1 MKEDAGDIVRDMN
14 LEASLEKNL
23 LLHGVLRRDFTDE
36 EIEQLRSELE
46 ALHEGGCSVLNGFWS
61 TNREHEEHIEDPD
74 SEPESLFSIG
84 ERVWVTEN
92 ETVSGKVPG
101 VGTVRKVEKEWVDLG
116 DELKG
121 YWEITYQLKNM
132 RTPFTEG
139 HVFATE
145 LEALAAMA
153 ASFRQQ
159 TIMRAKELCRR
170 MRALGMNITTK
181 ELLDNIAQTVEG

>member
-1 MKEDAGDIVRDMN
+1 MKEDSSDSVRDMN
-14 LEASLEKNL
+14 LEASLEKSL
-23 LLHGVLRRDFTDE
+23 LLHGVLRRDFTE
-36 EIEQLRSELE
+36 AEIAQLRSELE
-46 ALHEGGCSVLNGFWS
+46 VLNEGGCSVLNGFWS
-61 TNREHEEHIEDPD
+61 TNHAPGEHNEDPD
-74 SEPESLFSIG
+74 TEPESLFSIG

-92 ETVSGKVPG
+92 EAVSGGIPG
-101 VGTVRKVEKEWVDLG
+101 VGTVRKVEKEWIDLG

-145 LEALAAMA
+145 LEALAAMT
-153 ASFRQQ
+153 SNFRQQ